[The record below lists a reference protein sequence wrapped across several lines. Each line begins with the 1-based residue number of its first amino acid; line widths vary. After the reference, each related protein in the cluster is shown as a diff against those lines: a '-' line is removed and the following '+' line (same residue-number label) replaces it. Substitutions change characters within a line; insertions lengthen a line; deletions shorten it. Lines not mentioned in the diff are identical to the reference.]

1 MEVRMRRGSL
11 NVSLLALVA
20 LTAILGALGATGA
33 SAAPSFSVVSTTTTP
48 DPVAPGATATITTS
62 VKNSGSLATGII
74 VDMEVF
80 NSAGNRVFQQYI
92 PGNSF
97 GTGET
102 KAFQWFWSSPSNQA
116 AGTYTVKIGVFT
128 DHWVTLLLWNNSAD
142 TFTVGASTP
151 GVAFAIGNISAS
163 PTHIQRGGT
172 LSVTAA
178 VTNTGTS
185 AASGINVLLSLTD
198 PLGNDFPGNQV
209 IVENQSFAA
218 GQTRTLTF
226 QWTAGANATQ
236 GAYTVGIGAFN
247 KNWSTLYAWKN
258 SGSAFTVGTAN
269 TLTFSIGATS
279 VSPNQVARGGVA
291 TVTTHV
297 TNTSSHAAANI
308 VVLCEINTADG
319 SKNITSQYVTG
330 LSFSPGQNRSFGF
343 AFPIP
348 GNMAPGTYT
357 IDIGVFNNDW
367 STMYKW
373 GFIVA
378 TFTVQ

>member
-11 NVSLLALVA
+11 SRSLFALVA
-20 LTAILGALGATGA
+20 LTAVLGALGATGA
-33 SAAPSFSVVSTTTTP
+33 SAAPSFSVVSTTTSP

-80 NSAGNRVFQQYI
+80 NSANNRVFQQYI

-102 KAFQWFWSSPSNQA
+102 KAFQWFWSTPANQG

-142 TFTVGASTP
+142 TFTVGTSTQ
-151 GVAFAIGNISAS
+151 GVAFSIGNISAS
-163 PTHIQRGGT
+163 PHNIARGGT
-172 LSVTAA
+172 VSVTAA
-178 VTNTGTS
+178 VTNTGTA
-185 AASGINVLLSLTD
+185 AASGINVLLHLTD
-198 PLGNDFPGNQV
+198 PLGNDFPNNQV
-209 IVENQSFAA
+209 VIGNQSFAA

-226 QWTAGANATQ
+226 QWTAPANAVQ
-236 GAYTVGIGAFN
+236 GDYLVGIGAFN
-247 KNWSTLYAWKN
+247 ANWSTLYAWKN

-269 TLTFSIGATS
+269 NPTFSIGATS
-279 VSPNQVARGGVA
+279 VSPSSVARGGVA

-297 TNTSSHAAANI
+297 TNTSSNPAANI

-319 SKNITSQYVTG
+319 SKNVTSQYVTD
-330 LSFSPGQNRSFGF
+330 LSFSPGQTRSFGF
-343 AFPIP
+343 AFTIP
-348 GNMAPGTYT
+348 STMAPGTYT
-357 IDIGVFNNDW
+357 IDIGVFNGDW
-367 STMYKW
+367 SKMYKW

>member
-1 MEVRMRRGSL
+1 MRRGSL
-11 NVSLLALVA
+11 RTSLLVLTA
-20 LTAILGALGATGA
+20 LTIVLGALGATGA
-33 SAAPSFSVVSTTTTP
+33 SAAPSFSVVSTTTSP
-48 DPVAPGATATITTS
+48 DPITPGATTTITTS
-62 VKNSGSLATGII
+62 VKNSGSLASGII

-80 NSAGNRVFQQYI
+80 NSAGTRVFQQYT
-92 PGNSF
+92 PGNNF
-97 GTGET
+97 GSGESKT
-102 KAFQWFWSSPSNQA
+102 FQWFWSTPANQA

-142 TFTVGASTP
+142 TFSVGQSTP
-151 GVAFAIGNISAS
+151 GIAFAIGNISAS
-163 PTHIQRGGT
+163 PTAIQRGGT

-185 AASGINVLLSLTD
+185 AASGINVLMSLTN

-209 IVENQSFAA
+209 IIENQSFAA

-226 QWTAGANATQ
+226 QWTAGTNAAM

-247 KNWSTLYAWKN
+247 ANWSTLYVWKN
-258 SGSAFTVGTAN
+258 AGSAFTVGTAN
-269 TLTFSIGATS
+269 NLAFAIGATS
-279 VSPNQVARGGVA
+279 VSPTSVARGATA

-308 VVLCEINTADG
+308 IVLCEINTADG
-319 SKNITSQYVTG
+319 SRNITSQYVTG
-330 LSFSPGQNRSFGF
+330 LSFSPGQNRALGY
-343 AFPIP
+343 AFTIP
-348 GNMAPGTYT
+348 TNLAPGTYT
-357 IDIGVFNNDW
+357 IDIGVFNHDW